1 MITLVFQ
8 RRKLWLGLGALAIL
22 VLLIYFCWHYIGS
35 VKATLAEANPLL
47 VPVEE
52 IRISNSSES
61 LSALENQ
68 AISEMKNELIPVTA
82 VGAQAKENSRQF
94 FAEFR
99 MERDRVRS
107 QQVELCREIINNPGS
122 TAEIRQEAQQ
132 KLLNLTQE
140 IDKEMKMEN
149 ILTARGYSE
158 AVVFLQPQ
166 AVSVV
171 VLSPGFTEEQKQAV
185 IKLVSSVLG
194 YKENMVSVI
203 TRE

>member
-22 VLLIYFCWHYIGS
+22 VLLIYFCWHYIGL

-52 IRISNSSES
+52 IRISNSSEP

-68 AISEMKNELIPVTA
+68 AISEMENELIPVTA

-185 IKLVSSVLG
+185 IKLVSNALG

>member
-22 VLLIYFCWHYIGS
+22 VLLIYSCWHYIGS

>member
-22 VLLIYFCWHYIGS
+22 VLLIYYCWHYIGS

-52 IRISNSSES
+52 SRISNSAES

-68 AISEMKNELIPVTA
+68 AISEMENELIPVTA

-99 MERDRVRS
+99 MERDRIRS
-107 QQVELCREIINNPGS
+107 QQVELYREIINNPDS
-122 TAEIRQEAQQ
+122 TTEIRQEAQQ

-140 IDKEMKMEN
+140 IDKEMKIEN
-149 ILTARGYSE
+149 LLTARGYSE

-171 VLSPGFTEEQKQAV
+171 VLSPGFTAEQKQSV